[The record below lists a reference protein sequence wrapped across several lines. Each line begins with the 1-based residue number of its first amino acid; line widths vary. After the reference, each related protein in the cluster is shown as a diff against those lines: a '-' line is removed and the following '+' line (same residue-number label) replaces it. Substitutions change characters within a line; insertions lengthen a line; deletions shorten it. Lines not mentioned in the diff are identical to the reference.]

1 MLTPTLIA
9 IDAGGTKTDLL
20 WAQPDGQVLSRAEG
34 QGINIAS
41 KPPGV
46 WDETLED
53 LLERAGVNR
62 ETVRVACAGAAGY
75 TLPDRRAMFERL
87 LQEKLP
93 QARVLVLPDYA
104 IALEGATGGAPG
116 VLVIAGTGSIAC
128 GRDREG
134 RLMRAGGWGYL
145 LGDEGSGFWIGR
157 EAVRAALAAA
167 EGWGEQTLLQEML
180 ANTFGSADCGEWL
193 SALYRTHNPQS
204 LLAQC
209 APLVSGA
216 AEQGDPLAERI
227 LTRGGSPGASGGADC
242 HAPAPAGRLPR
253 LHGGRSVE
261 IAGGADGAVPSA
273 GGGEP
278 SAVEG
283 RGEAASPHSGG
294 GRVTGGDAADVGL
307 ACSKNT

>member
-193 SALYRTHNPQS
+193 SALYRTQNPQS

-227 LTRGGSPGASGGADC
+227 LTRAADHLAHLVVQIVTHLHLPDDFPVCTVGGVWKSQGVLMARFRRQVAES
-242 HAPAPAGRLPR
+242 LPQWR
-253 LHGGRSVE
+253 
-261 IAGGADGAVPSA
+261 
-273 GGGEP
+273 GEVKP
-278 SAVEG
+278 PLRTPVEG
-283 RGEAASPHSGG
+283 ALLVAMRLTWA
-294 GRVTGGDAADVGL
+294 
-307 ACSKNT
+307 